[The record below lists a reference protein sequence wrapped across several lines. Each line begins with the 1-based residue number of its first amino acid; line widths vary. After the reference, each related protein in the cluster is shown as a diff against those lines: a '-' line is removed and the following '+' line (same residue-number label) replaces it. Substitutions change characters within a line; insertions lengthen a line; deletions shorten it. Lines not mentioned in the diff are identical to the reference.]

1 MEKSL
6 IGRKVF
12 LSDNRV
18 MPKNPAIYQNIFLL
32 HLFLLYKILGILQKS
47 HDHNN
52 TYFPV
57 ISCRRRRIKYKILQW
72 FLKFYI
78 VLEGEKIPAWFL
90 VWLDYIFLRARYFPV
105 WFIPAKF
112 IKSIPSQNVWNPSNL
127 QLMLV

>member
-57 ISCRRRRIKYKILQW
+57 ISCRRRRIKYKILQ
-72 FLKFYI
+72 
-78 VLEGEKIPAWFL
+78 
-90 VWLDYIFLRARYFPV
+90 
-105 WFIPAKF
+105 
-112 IKSIPSQNVWNPSNL
+112 
-127 QLMLV
+127 

>member
-6 IGRKVF
+6 IGQKVF

-47 HDHNN
+47 HYHSS

-57 ISCRRRRIKYKILQW
+57 TCCRHRRVKYKNLQQ

-78 VLEGEKIPAWFL
+78 VLEEEKIPA
-90 VWLDYIFLRARYFPV
+90 
-105 WFIPAKF
+105 
-112 IKSIPSQNVWNPSNL
+112 
-127 QLMLV
+127 